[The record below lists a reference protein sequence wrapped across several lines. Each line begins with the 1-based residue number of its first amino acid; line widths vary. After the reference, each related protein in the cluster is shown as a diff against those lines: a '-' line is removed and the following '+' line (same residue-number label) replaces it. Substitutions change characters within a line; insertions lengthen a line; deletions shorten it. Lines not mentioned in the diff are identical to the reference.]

1 MMNRVVVVVVG
12 GGGIG
17 IGIGGGNM
25 LSLLLL
31 WFRSTLLSSSAFVV
45 ACCCSLLLV
54 ACCCSL
60 EQFFTLRVL
69 LLSVFW
75 FDVDAC
81 TAPVVAHN
89 VQDPNVLPSLGS
101 VARLPA
107 CLSASVACLARRDR

>member
-45 ACCCSLLLV
+45 ARCLLLFFGTVLHV
-54 ACCCSL
+54 ASVAL
-60 EQFFTLRVL
+60 VGL
-69 LLSVFW
+69 L
-75 FDVDAC
+75 
-81 TAPVVAHN
+81 
-89 VQDPNVLPSLGS
+89 VQCRCLHRSRRRTQCPRSKCPSQSRFGRPP
-101 VARLPA
+101 ARLPV
-107 CLSASVACLARRDR
+107 CLGRMPRP